1 MANTLDVGLVQ
12 INSREDKEANL
23 NKAEAFVAE
32 AASRGARLVALPEYV
47 DYLGEKS
54 GMDAISDPIP
64 GETTDR
70 FASWARE
77 HGIFLLAGSVHERV
91 AEVSDRFYNTSTL
104 FSPEGELLAAYR
116 KIHLFDVTIGD
127 NVVAAESERIMPGE
141 QAVTG
146 KVDGHTIGMTVC
158 YDLRFPELYRRLADL
173 GAEVMFVPAAF
184 TMFTGKDHW
193 ELLLRARAVDNQCF
207 VVAPGQCGRH
217 KPDGWTYGRS
227 MVIDPWGVVIAQ
239 ASDGEGVTM
248 ARIDFDLVKKYRT
261 EVPSL
266 ANRRAFT

>member
-1 MANTLDVGLVQ
+1 MADILDVGLVQ
-12 INSREDKEANL
+12 INSKENKDENL
-23 NKAEAFVAE
+23 TKAEEMVAE
-32 AASRGARLVALPEYV
+32 AASRGAKLVALPEYV
-47 DYLGEKS
+47 DYLGEKE
-54 GMDAISDPIP
+54 GVAAIADPIP
-64 GETTDR
+64 GETTNR
-70 FASWARE
+70 FASWAKK

-91 AEVSDRFYNTSTL
+91 EGEDDRYFNASTL
-104 FSPEGELLAAYR
+104 FSPEGELLATYR

-127 NVVAAESERIMPGE
+127 NVKALESEKIMPGE
-141 QAVTG
+141 RAVVAQVG
-146 KVDGHTIGMTVC
+146 DHTIGMSVC
-158 YDLRFPELYRRLADL
+158 YDLRFPELYRRLVDL
-173 GAEVMFVPAAF
+173 GAEILFVPAAF

-193 ELLLRARAVDNQCF
+193 ELLLRARAVENQAF

-248 ARIDFDLVKKYRT
+248 ARIDFDLVKKFRT

-266 ANRRAFT
+266 ANRRSFS